1 MDRILKKMNR
11 YYVNWDEIEA
21 LVFRLSHKILT
32 NDLKFKNIH
41 GLQRGGLIPA
51 VMLSHQLGIPM
62 AKGDIGPDTLIVDDI
77 CDSGETLD
85 KIVKKYQTLYSYPF
99 NLKTAVLHYKPHTS
113 CFEPT
118 LYAEKWNKDVW
129 LIYPWEKEDSKSIQ
143 DYKVK
148 VGEAQ

>member
-1 MDRILKKMNR
+1 MNKH
-11 YYVNWDEIEA
+11 YVDWSEINA
-21 LVFRLSHKILT
+21 LVFRLFHRIITNSSLF
-32 NDLKFKNIH
+32 NDLEIENIY
-41 GLQRGGLIPA
+41 GLPRGGLIPA

-62 AKGDIGPDTLIVDDI
+62 AKGDIGPNTLIVDDI

-85 KIVKKYQTLYSYPF
+85 KFVKKYQTLYSFPF

-118 LYAEKWNKDVW
+118 FNAKKWDKDDW
-129 LIYPWEKEDSKSIQ
+129 LVYPWEAENSKPIQ

-148 VGEAQ
+148 TNSNLS